1 VCIFP
6 IINLGTGTFIRT
18 SRRRRVP
25 SDKVTKTPGKVK
37 GEEDG
42 KGEPPILKEW
52 VGFCSL

>member
-1 VCIFP
+1 MCIFP

-37 GEEDG
+37 GEDG